1 MMHCIH
7 TFVAQNSF
15 YKKRIY
21 NIYLYLYLY
30 NIQVFLY
37 AFLDVLEMGKISVK
51 KKHTH
56 SRVETDP
63 WVGFNESSF
72 TKQRAAGL
80 SVAVAAGC
88 LTVNMKPFT
97 HGFAYFPQ
105 LQSCKSRV
113 IASFCAK
120 TTDLKGAV
128 VEPGTQFNRVGV
140 FILPLTNNN
149 NDK

>member
-1 MMHCIH
+1 M
-7 TFVAQNSF
+7 
-15 YKKRIY
+15 
-21 NIYLYLYLY
+21 
-30 NIQVFLY
+30 FLY

-51 KKHTH
+51 KKKHTH
-56 SRVETDP
+56 TQPSGNGSLGGVQRKLV
-63 WVGFNESSF
+63 

-80 SVAVAAGC
+80 SVAVTAGC